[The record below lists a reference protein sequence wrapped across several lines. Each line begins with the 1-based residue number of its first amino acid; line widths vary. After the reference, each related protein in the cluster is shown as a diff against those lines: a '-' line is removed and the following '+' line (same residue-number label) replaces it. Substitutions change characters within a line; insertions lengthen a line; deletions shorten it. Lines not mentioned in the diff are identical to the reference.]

1 MKNTHLWLIALLF
14 STIFSSCVQEAKQT
28 TIFKGTIFDQVTGVP
43 IHNASIDVL
52 HEYESKQKSGSSDW
66 SFGWGSGGGSS
77 YGVVYD
83 KIYSINGKFEWESN
97 ERASYETCCS
107 VIDKIKLGYVRADDY
122 FEIGRPFNNN
132 IYEFGETHTVDY
144 TLMPKAYVKFV
155 PKYVD
160 EKDYSNFYI
169 RWLDSEFGRRT
180 NYYTEDTF
188 KLHHVEA
195 NTLVNYRIVFDY
207 DTTNFIQKSFMSER
221 GDTTI
226 IEVEL

>member
-1 MKNTHLWLIALLF
+1 MKNTNLWLIALLF
-14 STIFSSCVQEAKQT
+14 SSIFSSCVQSEERKT
-28 TIFKGTIFDQVTGVP
+28 LIKGTVIDEITGMP
-43 IHNASIDVL
+43 IDSASIDVL
-52 HEYESKQKSGSSDW
+52 HEYKSKAKNGSGNLNFS
-66 SFGWGSGGGSS
+66 WGSGGGSS
-77 YGVVYD
+77 YGIVFD
-83 KIYSINGKFEWESN
+83 KIESINGSFEWESN
-97 ERASYETCCS
+97 ERESYETCCS
-107 VIDKIKLGYVRADDY
+107 TLDKFVLGYVRAKDY
-122 FEIGRPFNNN
+122 FEIGPPFSNNR
-132 IYEFGETHTVDY
+132 YKFGRTHTVDY

-180 NYYTEDTF
+180 NYYTKDTF

-221 GDTTI
+221 GDTTV